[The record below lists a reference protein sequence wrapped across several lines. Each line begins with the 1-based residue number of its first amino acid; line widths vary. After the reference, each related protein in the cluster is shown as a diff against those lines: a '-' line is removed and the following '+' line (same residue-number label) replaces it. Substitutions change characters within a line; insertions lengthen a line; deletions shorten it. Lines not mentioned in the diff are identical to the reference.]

1 MAFKKTD
8 AKNSGVMQKF
18 EQPGQDKH
26 KVQNPVRTILRILSY
41 LKKFKFSAIF
51 SLVGLF
57 LVIAAN
63 VGGTY
68 SIKVMM
74 EITLNIRA
82 GLASYTDLAN
92 AAGMLIGIYLVGISA
107 SFMQQRLLINLSS
120 GIMREVR
127 DAMFEKMERLPIR
140 YFSERTHGEIMSC
153 FTNDTDAL
161 RELISQAL
169 PNVISSFV
177 SVIAMFSMM
186 LVLSWQLALFVV
198 VILSA
203 MVVTV
208 FRLGKRSGK
217 YFMLQQASLSKV
229 NGYIEEYIEG
239 QKVTKV
245 FCHEQKVKDGFTGLN
260 DELCRNATTAAS
272 YANAVMP
279 IMGNLSYLLYAL
291 IAIVGAY
298 FVIGG
303 RLGTYAAGVATL
315 ISFLQYSRQLAQP
328 IGQAAQQINS
338 VLVAL
343 AGAERIFALLDTPA
357 ETDQG
362 YVTLVNAY
370 ISEDGTITESDK
382 PTGHWAW
389 KHPHNDGTLT
399 YKELKGDIQFENV
412 TFAYEEN
419 KTVLHNISLYAKPGQ
434 KIALVGSTG
443 AGKTTITNL
452 LTRFYDVP
460 EGKIRYD
467 GININKIRKDDLR
480 RSLAMVL
487 QDTHL
492 FTDTV
497 RENIRYGRLDATD
510 EEVYAAAKLAG
521 ADFFISHL
529 PEGYDTVLTADG
541 KNLSQGQRQL
551 ISIARVAIADPP
563 VLILD
568 EATSSIDTRT
578 ERQIEQGMDSL
589 MLGRTVFVIAHRL
602 STVRNA
608 DAILV
613 IEDGKIIERGNH
625 DALLQQ
631 KGKYYQLYM
640 GMAELH

>member
-1 MAFKKTD
+1 MAGKKSAIKRPQEAKKTPPGKD
-8 AKNSGVMQKF
+8 AQ
-18 EQPGQDKH
+18 
-26 KVQNPVRTILRILSY
+26 KVQNPAKTILRILSY
-41 LKKFKFSAIF
+41 LKKYKLSAIF
-51 SLVGLF
+51 ALVGL
-57 LVIAAN
+57 LLTVAAS
-63 VGGTY
+63 VAGTY
-68 SIKVMM
+68 YIKVMM

-82 GLASYTDLAN
+82 GFATYADLAA
-92 AAGMLIGIYLVGISA
+92 AAGILIAIYLAGIAA
-107 SFMQQRLLINLSS
+107 SFLQQRLMINLSA
-120 GIMREVR
+120 GVMREVR
-127 DAMFEKMERLPIR
+127 DEMFEKMERLPVK
-140 YFSERTHGEIMSC
+140 YFDTRTHGETMSS

-169 PNVISSFV
+169 PNVISSFISVV
-177 SVIAMFSMM
+177 SMFTMM
-186 LVLSWQLALFVV
+186 LVLSWELALFVV
-198 VILSA
+198 VILAA
-203 MVVTV
+203 MVTTVTQ
-208 FRLGKRSGK
+208 LGKRGGK
-217 YFMLQQASLSKV
+217 YFMRQQASLGKV

-245 FCHEQKVKDGFTGLN
+245 FCHEQKVKNGFQGLN
-260 DELCRNATTAAS
+260 EELCHNATTAAS

-291 IAIVGAY
+291 IAIAGAY

-315 ISFLQYSRQLAQP
+315 VSFLQYSRQLSQP
-328 IGQAAQQINS
+328 IGQAAQQING

-343 AGAERIFALLDTPA
+343 AGAERIFAILDTPPEA
-357 ETDQG
+357 DQG
-362 YVTLVNAY
+362 YVTLANAY
-370 ISEDGTITESDK
+370 IAEDGTITESDK
-382 PTGHWAW
+382 PTGRWAW
-389 KHPHNDGTLT
+389 KHPHGDGRLT
-399 YKELKGDIQFENV
+399 YTELKGDIQFENV
-412 TFAYEEN
+412 TFAYEEG
-419 KTVLHNISLYAKPGQ
+419 KTVLHEISLYARPGQ

-467 GININKIRKDDLR
+467 GININKIKKDDLR

-497 RENIRYGRLDATD
+497 RENIRYGRLDASD

-551 ISIARVAIADPP
+551 LSIARVAVADPP

-589 MLGRTVFVIAHRL
+589 MQGRTVFVIAHRL

-613 IEDGKIIERGNH
+613 IEDGRIIERGDH
-625 DALLQQ
+625 EALLAQ
-631 KGKYYQLYM
+631 KGRYYQLYM
-640 GMAELH
+640 GVTELH